1 VNLNQWHSFI
11 TYRSFCQIPDG
22 VKVCLSEDWLEK
34 KNGGK
39 CGNKIDF
46 VKELVIDNGSI
57 SKDRCDV
64 KICNYPNLEKIT
76 IKNTDLVNIQSL
88 YIGNNKKN

>member
-39 CGNKIDF
+39 CGNSCK
-46 VKELVIDNGSI
+46 
-57 SKDRCDV
+57 
-64 KICNYPNLEKIT
+64 
-76 IKNTDLVNIQSL
+76 
-88 YIGNNKKN
+88 